1 MTHETDSIS
10 TIIADIDSILQK
22 ASSRRPWLRSVDV
35 QEQRRLLE
43 QVRNYLAAQQQS
55 NAVVEEQHLQRSQ
68 ETGRQIVQAVEK
80 EMHSLR
86 SGLIGPLEAE
96 MERLRQQRESLISEI
111 RQMESSRLHYRT
123 LTQQQASQQQMIS
136 EFLQALSGRLQE
148 TLTQQMAQ
156 SLTNLEA
163 QFMNLAYTSQQT
175 PPSASGPAY
184 DRSQI
189 NNPPPLHPRERLE
202 QLQMLQARS
211 DQLLI
216 TLDSTIC
223 SVFETLQRNIHSY
236 QESLFQGL
244 EKIHN
249 LGQQSEVRFTELV
262 NQLSEQLQQEASTIM
277 QSSSRRIS
285 ELQSPPDA
293 TTRPQNPGNLEP
305 RQFGTQAPWR
315 EANIAPFSPSQNYR
329 SFSPNADNPPTQLP
343 YPGIELPAR
352 SVELVEEPSPEANPT
367 ISTWVVQG
375 QERSP
380 SAAANSDEGLN
391 PEMDIS
397 ALNLDS
403 LDDDD
408 MKTLLQLNAV
418 IPVPPETREDEL
430 DDFFNSL
437 FGAEPVSD
445 AGVEKSQHT
454 AQEEGER
461 GRLGATEKSPE
472 SITEPTTQSLE
483 DALFAGLIDSSD
495 EPTFVQP
502 QTRPWENALF
512 PEDWEATVFQIDTEA
527 IAPIAA
533 DEQEQPSKIASRL
546 GEEIFAAETNLAAN
560 SDVEPGDLVIS
571 SLADLF
577 PEALTDESLSS
588 AIETTVQETTQ
599 IQEIEPTIPQ
609 QAIAT
614 ETPSLSLE
622 LEDTYIPA
630 SPDEDLLAI
639 DASASQAEEF
649 WLDQETL
656 QLLSEDL
663 FSFETPTSR
672 REQQTEILETAQQI
686 GENLYRLEAPDS
698 DFFQQEEIFG
708 TELTGELMA
717 QEPFTQEELALEE
730 IHRSENQE
738 IHLFE
743 ETVADTALDEVLM
756 EDWDDL
762 NLDSFPED
770 VSAGV
775 PNEQAQSQSEALH
788 QEDSPKQPKRTEPS
802 VSEWDASLYT
812 WEPLYPPPDTVIGL
826 LPPAKELTAEEE
838 QTAVPENAIA
848 AWELS
853 ETPESNSSQQ
863 TFDEWDEAVELSLK
877 ELSRVETENAIASD
891 DEYLASWELSETPE
905 SNSSQQTF
913 NEWDEAVELSLEE
926 LSRVETENA
935 IPSDSDDEYLASWDW
950 EETPESDGGETTQ
963 SDDMDW
969 ELELLRLEEL
979 IAPDQA
985 IASPEES
992 FDEAFNEAFDN
1003 EATLTSDDLN
1013 LDIPPSSD
1021 SEKKKQIV
1029 TPNEEAVSRENETD
1043 FSVEAILE
1051 SQIFT
1056 DFIHPSSF
1064 NPVPLISPLAEPAFL
1079 KNLTLPDSVPPPP
1092 VRTDAEGFGVK
1103 GFNDGQLTGFDLKS
1117 PSSLIL
1123 HALKKAASEDVSNY
1137 TWYLGID
1144 FGTTGVS
1151 AVLLNC
1157 STGERYPIYWM
1168 KSQQPESNETSFRLP
1183 SVTYIGPEGNIPGSS
1198 VAAIAVAPTSVA
1210 NTKEGI
1216 FIQNFKPYLK
1226 VGIPYYSVSGKNWE
1240 PMLQW
1245 SLDQPISLCWIG
1257 RSLKALLATLTPL
1270 QGEESPLSSSE
1281 QAPSYLVGAAGLKP
1295 STLNAAMS
1303 RLSGAIVGCPAQW
1316 GDTYRF
1322 NIREALLEAKLVGHP
1337 EQIFF
1342 LEDAIATVLAGI
1354 EGATLPEVPWR
1365 GPTLAI
1371 NAGAT
1376 TTELALVNLPENLE
1390 DLAHS
1395 DFACQSFAYAG
1406 NAIDQDIICQL
1417 LLQDEGSKIK
1427 DKLES
1432 SFILHSSS
1440 LIFPKPGEPDLA
1452 TRDRLSSLLQSS
1464 PLGQKLLEAA
1474 SYLKRILQHQESY
1487 TLELGE
1493 HSCVVTRQD
1502 LENRVFKPFIEQ
1514 LNQKLNSLLIQTGI
1528 RESGIKQIICTG
1540 GTAAIGEIAQWLRQK
1555 LPKAILIRDTDTTF
1569 RVWSGEQATRSCSPV
1584 AYGLATLPLY
1594 PQLLEQQTQQYSD
1607 YFLLLEL
1614 LRALPSQ
1621 PLPVEEIL
1629 QILEYRG
1636 INTRVCFSR
1645 VMALLD
1651 GQMPA
1656 GLVPSQ
1662 TASGLLTPASAQN
1675 PDYQAIASAPLF
1687 EKEATQLYRMNGQ
1700 QSEAW
1705 RRYLSSVL
1713 AGTQQKLDDPL
1724 AVNLLELAI
1733 I

>member
-1 MTHETDSIS
+1 
-10 TIIADIDSILQK
+10 
-22 ASSRRPWLRSVDV
+22 
-35 QEQRRLLE
+35 
-43 QVRNYLAAQQQS
+43 
-55 NAVVEEQHLQRSQ
+55 
-68 ETGRQIVQAVEK
+68 
-80 EMHSLR
+80 
-86 SGLIGPLEAE
+86 
-96 MERLRQQRESLISEI
+96 
-111 RQMESSRLHYRT
+111 
-123 LTQQQASQQQMIS
+123 
-136 EFLQALSGRLQE
+136 
-148 TLTQQMAQ
+148 
-156 SLTNLEA
+156 
-163 QFMNLAYTSQQT
+163 
-175 PPSASGPAY
+175 
-184 DRSQI
+184 
-189 NNPPPLHPRERLE
+189 
-202 QLQMLQARS
+202 
-211 DQLLI
+211 
-216 TLDSTIC
+216 
-223 SVFETLQRNIHSY
+223 
-236 QESLFQGL
+236 
-244 EKIHN
+244 
-249 LGQQSEVRFTELV
+249 
-262 NQLSEQLQQEASTIM
+262 
-277 QSSSRRIS
+277 
-285 ELQSPPDA
+285 
-293 TTRPQNPGNLEP
+293 
-305 RQFGTQAPWR
+305 
-315 EANIAPFSPSQNYR
+315 
-329 SFSPNADNPPTQLP
+329 
-343 YPGIELPAR
+343 
-352 SVELVEEPSPEANPT
+352 
-367 ISTWVVQG
+367 
-375 QERSP
+375 
-380 SAAANSDEGLN
+380 
-391 PEMDIS
+391 
-397 ALNLDS
+397 
-403 LDDDD
+403 
-408 MKTLLQLNAV
+408 
-418 IPVPPETREDEL
+418 
-430 DDFFNSL
+430 
-437 FGAEPVSD
+437 
-445 AGVEKSQHT
+445 
-454 AQEEGER
+454 
-461 GRLGATEKSPE
+461 
-472 SITEPTTQSLE
+472 
-483 DALFAGLIDSSD
+483 
-495 EPTFVQP
+495 
-502 QTRPWENALF
+502 
-512 PEDWEATVFQIDTEA
+512 
-527 IAPIAA
+527 
-533 DEQEQPSKIASRL
+533 
-546 GEEIFAAETNLAAN
+546 
-560 SDVEPGDLVIS
+560 
-571 SLADLF
+571 
-577 PEALTDESLSS
+577 
-588 AIETTVQETTQ
+588 
-599 IQEIEPTIPQ
+599 
-609 QAIAT
+609 
-614 ETPSLSLE
+614 
-622 LEDTYIPA
+622 
-630 SPDEDLLAI
+630 
-639 DASASQAEEF
+639 
-649 WLDQETL
+649 
-656 QLLSEDL
+656 
-663 FSFETPTSR
+663 
-672 REQQTEILETAQQI
+672 
-686 GENLYRLEAPDS
+686 
-698 DFFQQEEIFG
+698 
-708 TELTGELMA
+708 
-717 QEPFTQEELALEE
+717 
-730 IHRSENQE
+730 
-738 IHLFE
+738 
-743 ETVADTALDEVLM
+743 
-756 EDWDDL
+756 
-762 NLDSFPED
+762 
-770 VSAGV
+770 
-775 PNEQAQSQSEALH
+775 
-788 QEDSPKQPKRTEPS
+788 
-802 VSEWDASLYT
+802 
-812 WEPLYPPPDTVIGL
+812 
-826 LPPAKELTAEEE
+826 
-838 QTAVPENAIA
+838 
-848 AWELS
+848 
-853 ETPESNSSQQ
+853 
-863 TFDEWDEAVELSLK
+863 
-877 ELSRVETENAIASD
+877 
-891 DEYLASWELSETPE
+891 
-905 SNSSQQTF
+905 
-913 NEWDEAVELSLEE
+913 
-926 LSRVETENA
+926 
-935 IPSDSDDEYLASWDW
+935 
-950 EETPESDGGETTQ
+950 
-963 SDDMDW
+963 
-969 ELELLRLEEL
+969 
-979 IAPDQA
+979 
-985 IASPEES
+985 
-992 FDEAFNEAFDN
+992 
-1003 EATLTSDDLN
+1003 
-1013 LDIPPSSD
+1013 
-1021 SEKKKQIV
+1021 
-1029 TPNEEAVSRENETD
+1029 
-1043 FSVEAILE
+1043 
-1051 SQIFT
+1051 
-1056 DFIHPSSF
+1056 
-1064 NPVPLISPLAEPAFL
+1064 
-1079 KNLTLPDSVPPPP
+1079 
-1092 VRTDAEGFGVK
+1092 
-1103 GFNDGQLTGFDLKS
+1103 
-1117 PSSLIL
+1117 
-1123 HALKKAASEDVSNY
+1123 
-1137 TWYLGID
+1137 
-1144 FGTTGVS
+1144 
-1151 AVLLNC
+1151 
-1157 STGERYPIYWM
+1157 M

-1474 SYLKRILQHQESY
+1474 SYLKRILQHQDSY

-1493 HSCVVTRQD
+1493 HSCVVTRQA

-1651 GQMPA
+1651 GQMPT

-1724 AVNLLELAI
+1724 AINLLELAI